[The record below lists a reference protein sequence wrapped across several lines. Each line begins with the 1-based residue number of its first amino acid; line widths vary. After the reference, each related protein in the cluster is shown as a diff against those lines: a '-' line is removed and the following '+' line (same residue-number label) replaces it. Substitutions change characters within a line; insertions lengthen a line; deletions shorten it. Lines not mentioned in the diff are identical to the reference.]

1 MHRERGTERFM
12 LDADLDRLVEW
23 LAGLRCPGVLVL
35 GQPLHA
41 IPVSR
46 WKGLF
51 ETIDIITD
59 INLPA
64 FTQFARLAQAL
75 QRAPHDVCVLSGDV
89 HFGRVASVELFR
101 EGDIEPMRL
110 FEVIASPMAQ
120 LDGAYAVFD
129 PDKWEGPRTFPA
141 KPEHGVPGVT
151 PGPISW
157 LNVVPTKPF
166 VPGWQPMRTEEHF
179 MTLAFSACRTW
190 PGKKGSLFFGGRVC
204 CTWRGLLPTGVCG
217 TRSATETAPGSSSAT
232 SKGRRAIA
240 VASAPW
246 V

>member
-110 FEVIASPMAQ
+110 FEVHSFSEAGCAARGGDYCRRASVAHDPLQRRLLA
-120 LDGAYAVFD
+120 AV
-129 PDKWEGPRTFPA
+129 RRRRRA
-141 KPEHGVPGVT
+141 
-151 PGPISW
+151 
-157 LNVVPTKPF
+157 
-166 VPGWQPMRTEEHF
+166 
-179 MTLAFSACRTW
+179 
-190 PGKKGSLFFGGRVC
+190 GGRS
-204 CTWRGLLPTGVCG
+204 R
-217 TRSATETAPGSSSAT
+217 
-232 SKGRRAIA
+232 
-240 VASAPW
+240 
-246 V
+246 

>member
-1 MHRERGTERFM
+1 MPRR
-12 LDADLDRLVEW
+12 
-23 LAGLRCPGVLVL
+23 AGSRPAPARYSGE
-35 GQPLHA
+35 PLE
-41 IPVSR
+41 
-46 WKGLF
+46 GLF

-179 MTLAFSACRTW
+179 MTLAFSAAGNGAVLAGRAPQEPGGHPARTACRTW
-190 PGKKGSLFFGGRVC
+190 PGKKSSLFFGGRVC